1 MRRESGRAA
10 CRCRPGQKQRVGL
23 ARAVFGDPFL
33 LVLDEPNANLDADG
47 ENALTRAIGIMRQ
60 NKSIVVVIS
69 HRPSALS
76 ALDMTMVLYEGKAI
90 AFGPSAE
97 VFARVRNAGG
107 KGVPGS
113 PQPPP
118 QAKAEQRAVTCREC
132 FIMKGFDHVH
142 ADERVA
148 RRRFG
153 GTDEDAAAPQGQA
166 LILELQRLRQAFEHD
181 NQQDQRPPLR
191 RPANDE
197 RTSGRAASAPGPA
210 EAVEKERQ
218 DGTGAGLARPVRIP
232 VRGSRSRAAGAARRT
247 QHARAAVHDP
257 AAGGRHARP
266 DRQCFG
272 NIASAIF
279 LAE

>member
-1 MRRESGRAA
+1 MSLSA
-10 CRCRPGQKQRVGL
+10 GQKQRVGL

-97 VFARVRNAGG
+97 VFARVRNCWRQGAAGRR
-107 KGVPGS
+107 S
-113 PQPPP
+113 PPP
-118 QAKAEQRAVTCREC
+118 QAKAEQRASLAESAS
-132 FIMKGFDHVH
+132 IMKGFDHVH

-148 RRRFG
+148 RHRIG
-153 GTDEDAAAPQGQA
+153 GTDEDVAAPQGQA

-181 NQQDQRPPLR
+181 NR
-191 RPANDE
+191 
-197 RTSGRAASAPGPA
+197 RTSGHRF
-210 EAVEKERQ
+210 
-218 DGTGAGLARPVRIP
+218 
-232 VRGSRSRAAGAARRT
+232 AARRMT
-247 QHARAAVHDP
+247 NQVPGAR
-257 AAGGRHARP
+257 RSRQARP
-266 DRQCFG
+266 KRSKKKARWDGCWIG
-272 NIASAIF
+272 SARSDHSPRF
-279 LAE
+279 VDPEPPAPRGQTQRA